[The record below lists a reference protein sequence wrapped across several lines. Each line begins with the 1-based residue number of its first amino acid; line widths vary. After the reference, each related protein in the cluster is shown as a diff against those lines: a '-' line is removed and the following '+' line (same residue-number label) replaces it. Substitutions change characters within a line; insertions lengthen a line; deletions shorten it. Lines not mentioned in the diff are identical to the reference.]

1 VAPAPR
7 VTPTVRAVV
16 LVTGSTERWR
26 AVDGGLTVGTAHAV
40 IRPDQRCFLV
50 FGDCRDDAYGPLVA
64 AAATELDRDLHTIV
78 DESDE
83 PLLSVLADLG
93 FTVQR
98 HEHHY
103 RIATDP
109 ARYGL
114 TRVAPPPGVDIISAA
129 DADLD
134 RLRALDDT
142 LRQDIPGS
150 AGWRWDPDGFRDETL
165 GPDFDPATYLVAV
178 DRRTGSYVGLVRV
191 WMRPTSHR
199 LGCLAVLPA
208 FRRTRITPAL
218 VAPVAHTLHDRG
230 VHEVVTEISADNRA
244 ANALLARRSATRTGG
259 SYELIRLWGG

>member
-1 VAPAPR
+1 MGGPYR
-7 VTPTVRAVV
+7 TVVIQ
-16 LVTGSTERWR
+16 VTGSTERWR
-26 AVDGGLTVGTAHAV
+26 AVDGGAGVGVLRAV
-40 IRPDQRCFLV
+40 VRPDRRCFLI
-50 FGDCRDDAYGPLVA
+50 FDDCRDDAYGPLLA
-64 AAATELDRDLHTIV
+64 AAEAELDRDLHTIV

-83 PLLSVLADLG
+83 PALRRFAGLG

-98 HEHHY
+98 HEHDY

-114 TRVAPPPGVDIISAA
+114 TRVTPSPDVDIISAA

-134 RLRALDDT
+134 RLRTLDDT

-165 GPDFDPATYLVAV
+165 GSDFDPATYLVAV

-191 WMRPTSHR
+191 WMRPTGHR

-208 FRRTRITPAL
+208 FRRTRVTPAL
-218 VAPVAHTLHDRG
+218 VAPVARTLHDRG
-230 VHEVVTEISADNRA
+230 IREVVTEISAENRA
-244 ANALLARRSATRTGG
+244 ANALLARRGAVRTGG
-259 SYELIRLWGG
+259 SYELIRPRRG